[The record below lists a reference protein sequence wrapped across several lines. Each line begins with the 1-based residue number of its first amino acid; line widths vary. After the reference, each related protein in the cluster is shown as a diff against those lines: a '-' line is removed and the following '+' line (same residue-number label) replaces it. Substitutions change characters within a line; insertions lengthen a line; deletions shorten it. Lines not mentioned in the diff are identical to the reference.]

1 MIDRKLFQKTF
12 STLHAS
18 PDTLSEVYR
27 AVREE
32 EHPKSPRRRH
42 TISKSV
48 LIAAVLAMCITV
60 AGAAGVSIA
69 GLIKANV
76 TPSASITTADLHAF
90 SADSM
95 DSETPIVL
103 DNYGDVLCL
112 PRMERV
118 STDAK
123 TMWRLVGDYLS
134 TVDAA
139 MEVDG
144 YTIQLNTFLIDENGT
159 GFLTYTLSNPNGVTY
174 DDNGYGEV
182 YTPLAPWLYIGD
194 PSSHRLM
201 DAKTYLDAAAS
212 TDTALH
218 LVLYFSDFGYWH
230 KGDDLIFAVDS
241 HTNGVETTWG
251 GAIGITPR
259 SYLPVTTFTAR
270 NGDTVRV
277 SALGIQVNATQRIAA
292 AELPLHELRV
302 LELTLHMKD
311 GSQYVVESER
321 SNVMNWV
328 VGLGTV
334 DDEHNANGCGYSFN
348 RLVDVDNVESITA
361 QGYGLLASD
370 SLIIEEETPSGDT
383 AETVDTVEDVYRE
396 EFDNTYTR

>member
-27 AVREE
+27 AVQKEKREE
-32 EHPKSPRRRH
+32 PRRGRH
-42 TISKSV
+42 TISKGL

-60 AGAAGVSIA
+60 AGAVGVSIA
-69 GLIKANV
+69 NLINAKV
-76 TPSASITTADLHAF
+76 TPAASITVADLHAF
-90 SADSM
+90 SAESM
-95 DSETPIVL
+95 DSETPVVP
-103 DNYGDVLCL
+103 DNYGDVLSL

-118 STDAK
+118 STDAG

-144 YTIQLNTFLIDENGT
+144 YTITLNTFLIDENGT
-159 GFLTYTLSNPNGVTY
+159 GFLTYTLSNPDGVTY

-182 YTPLAPWLYIGD
+182 YTPLDPWLCIGD
-194 PSSHRLM
+194 PANHRFM

-212 TDTALH
+212 TDTELH

-230 KGDDLIFAVDS
+230 KGDDLIFAVDF
-241 HTNGVETTWG
+241 HADGVATTWS
-251 GAIGITPR
+251 GAISITPR
-259 SYLPVTTFTAR
+259 TYLPVTAFTAR

-277 SALGIQVNATQRIAA
+277 SALGIQVDATQRMAA

-311 GSQYVVESER
+311 GSQYVVENEWDYI
-321 SNVMNWV
+321 MNWV

-334 DDEHNANGCGYSFN
+334 DEEHNATGCGYSFN
-348 RLVDVDNVESITA
+348 RLVDVDNVEFVTA
-361 QGYGLLASD
+361 KGFAWLLNG
-370 SLIIEEETPSGDT
+370 SLAAGEGT
-383 AETVDTVEDVYRE
+383 AFDGTSEMVGAYENAYIDD
-396 EFDNTYTR
+396 FDNTYTR

>member
-27 AVREE
+27 TVHEE
-32 EHPKSPRRRH
+32 EHKQSLHRRH
-42 TISKSV
+42 AISKGV

-76 TPSASITTADLHAF
+76 TPSASITAADLHAF

-95 DSETPIVL
+95 DSETPVVL
-103 DNYGDVLCL
+103 DNSGNVLSL
-112 PRMERV
+112 PKMERV

-159 GFLTYTLSNPNGVTY
+159 
-174 DDNGYGEV
+174 GYGEV

-241 HTNGVETTWG
+241 HTNGVATTWS
-251 GAIGITPR
+251 GAISITPR
-259 SYLPVTTFTAR
+259 TYLPVTTFTDQ

-277 SALGIQVNATQRIAA
+277 SALGIQVDATQRIAA
-292 AELPLHELRV
+292 AELHLHELRV

-370 SLIIEEETPSGDT
+370 SLIVEEESPSDDT

>member
-1 MIDRKLFQKTF
+1 MIDRKLIQKTF

-27 AVREE
+27 TVHEE
-32 EHPKSPRRRH
+32 EHKQSLHRRH
-42 TISKSV
+42 AISKGV

-76 TPSASITTADLHAF
+76 TPSASITAA
-90 SADSM
+90 
-95 DSETPIVL
+95 
-103 DNYGDVLCL
+103 GL
-112 PRMERV
+112 PKMERV

-159 GFLTYTLSNPNGVTY
+159 GFLTYTLSNPNGVTF

-241 HTNGVETTWG
+241 HTNGVATTWS
-251 GAIGITPR
+251 GAISITPR
-259 SYLPVTTFTAR
+259 TYLPVTTFTDQ

-277 SALGIQVNATQRIAA
+277 SALGIQVDATQRIAA
-292 AELPLHELRV
+292 AELHLHELRV

-370 SLIIEEETPSGDT
+370 SLIVEEESPSDDT

-396 EFDNTYTR
+396 YFDNTNRRYYSLLGRSAPVSL

>member
-1 MIDRKLFQKTF
+1 MTF
-12 STLHAS
+12 
-18 PDTLSEVYR
+18 
-27 AVREE
+27 
-32 EHPKSPRRRH
+32 
-42 TISKSV
+42 
-48 LIAAVLAMCITV
+48 
-60 AGAAGVSIA
+60 
-69 GLIKANV
+69 
-76 TPSASITTADLHAF
+76 
-90 SADSM
+90 
-95 DSETPIVL
+95 
-103 DNYGDVLCL
+103 
-112 PRMERV
+112 
-118 STDAK
+118 
-123 TMWRLVGDYLS
+123 
-134 TVDAA
+134 
-139 MEVDG
+139 
-144 YTIQLNTFLIDENGT
+144 
-159 GFLTYTLSNPNGVTY
+159 

-241 HTNGVETTWG
+241 HTNGVATTWS
-251 GAIGITPR
+251 GAISITPR
-259 SYLPVTTFTAR
+259 TYLPVTTFTDQ

-277 SALGIQVNATQRIAA
+277 SALGIQVDATQRIAA
-292 AELPLHELRV
+292 AELHLHELRV

-370 SLIIEEETPSGDT
+370 SLIVEEESPSDDT

>member
-27 AVREE
+27 AVHEE
-32 EHPKSPRRRH
+32 EHKQPLHRRH
-42 TISKSV
+42 AISKGV

-76 TPSASITTADLHAF
+76 TPSASITAADLHAF

-95 DSETPIVL
+95 DSETPVVL
-103 DNYGDVLCL
+103 DNSGNVLSL
-112 PRMERV
+112 PKMERV

-241 HTNGVETTWG
+241 H
-251 GAIGITPR
+251 
-259 SYLPVTTFTAR
+259 
-270 NGDTVRV
+270 
-277 SALGIQVNATQRIAA
+277 
-292 AELPLHELRV
+292 
-302 LELTLHMKD
+302 
-311 GSQYVVESER
+311 
-321 SNVMNWV
+321 
-328 VGLGTV
+328 
-334 DDEHNANGCGYSFN
+334 ANGCGYSFN

>member
-27 AVREE
+27 AVHEE
-32 EHPKSPRRRH
+32 EHQKSLRKHH
-42 TISKSV
+42 TVSKGV

-60 AGAAGVSIA
+60 AGAAGVSIV

-76 TPSASITTADLHAF
+76 TPSASITAADLHAF

-95 DSETPIVL
+95 DSETPVVL
-103 DNYGDVLCL
+103 DNSGNVLSL
-112 PRMERV
+112 PKMERV

-159 GFLTYTLSNPNGVTY
+159 GFLTYTLSNPNGVTF

-241 HTNGVETTWG
+241 HANGVATTWG
-251 GAIGITPR
+251 GAISITPR
-259 SYLPVTTFTAR
+259 TYLPVTTFTAP

-277 SALGIQVNATQRIAA
+277 SAIGIQIDYIRRIAMSGSPLL
-292 AELPLHELRV
+292 ELLV
-302 LELTLHMKD
+302 DELTLHMKD
-311 GSQYVVESER
+311 GSQYVVENER
-321 SNVMNWV
+321 DYIMNWV

-334 DDEHNANGCGYSFN
+334 DSDHNATGNGYSFN

-370 SLIIEEETPSGDT
+370 SLIIEEEPPSGDT
-383 AETVDTVEDVYRE
+383 AETVDPVEDAYQE
-396 EFDNTYTR
+396 KFDNTYTR

>member
-27 AVREE
+27 TVHEE
-32 EHPKSPRRRH
+32 EHKQSLHRRH
-42 TISKSV
+42 AISKGV

-76 TPSASITTADLHAF
+76 TPSASITAADLHAF

-95 DSETPIVL
+95 DSETPVVL
-103 DNYGDVLCL
+103 DNSGNVLSL
-112 PRMERV
+112 PKMERV

-159 GFLTYTLSNPNGVTY
+159 GFLTYTLSNPDGVTY

-241 HTNGVETTWG
+241 HTNGVATTWS
-251 GAIGITPR
+251 GAISITPR
-259 SYLPVTTFTAR
+259 TYLPVTTFTDQ

-277 SALGIQVNATQRIAA
+277 SALGIQVDATQRIAA

-311 GSQYVVESER
+311 GSQYVVESEEG
-321 SNVMNWV
+321 NIMNWV
-328 VGLGTV
+328 VGLCIA
-334 DDEHNANGCGYSFN
+334 DEDYHSIGNAFSFN
-348 RLVDVDNVESITA
+348 RVVDVDAVTSVTA
-361 QGYGLLASD
+361 GGHYYTDL
-370 SLIIEEETPSGDT
+370 T
-383 AETVDTVEDVYRE
+383 AETAVT
-396 EFDNTYTR
+396 FDSTYTR

>member
-12 STLHAS
+12 STLHVS

-27 AVREE
+27 TVHEE
-32 EHPKSPRRRH
+32 EHKQSLHRRH
-42 TISKSV
+42 AISKGV

-76 TPSASITTADLHAF
+76 TPSASITAADLHAF

-95 DSETPIVL
+95 DSETPVVL
-103 DNYGDVLCL
+103 DNSGNVLSL
-112 PRMERV
+112 PKMERV

-159 GFLTYTLSNPNGVTY
+159 GFLTYTLSNPDGVTY

-241 HTNGVETTWG
+241 HTNGVATTWS
-251 GAIGITPR
+251 GAISITPR
-259 SYLPVTTFTAR
+259 TYLPVTTFTDQ

-277 SALGIQVNATQRIAA
+277 SALGIQVDATQRIAA
-292 AELPLHELRV
+292 AELHLHELRV